1 MTENKR
7 FSERKSTHLK
17 RFDYSGNHRYF
28 ITICADKRKMIFGRI
43 TVGEGLAPPE
53 MKLSVIGNAVK
64 EQLLSIHN
72 RYKNVTIEN
81 YVIMPNHLHMI
92 MRLENP
98 CDYSDSADKCST
110 QLDTSHDI
118 ICSFKSL
125 ATRSCRQIGF
135 NNPVWQRSYFEH
147 IIRNEDDY
155 KECWEYIDNN
165 PAKWVEDRYYS
176 LSQVDSD

>member
-1 MTENKR
+1 
-7 FSERKSTHLK
+7 
-17 RFDYSGNHRYF
+17 
-28 ITICADKRKMIFGRI
+28 MIFGRI

-110 QLDTSHDI
+110 QLDTLHDI

-155 KECWEYIDNN
+155 KNVGSTLTITLQSGLRIGTIAYIKLIRIN
-165 PAKWVEDRYYS
+165 
-176 LSQVDSD
+176 QVSCGRSKPLPY